1 MFEMDRSNPM
11 AHLFYAW
18 VLVLNRM
25 QRDLRAL
32 IEALP
37 PDVRDTVPARIS
49 LFLAYAMAGNRDR
62 AQAMVTPQVEA
73 AAGASDVFSRFL
85 AQGFAM
91 AGMAEPAMRWL
102 EVAIDRGFINHPY
115 LARYDPFFRSHRSDA
130 RFKGLLEIARDRWE
144 RFEA

>member
-1 MFEMDRSNPM
+1 MPAWADILEGNFADAVEPYRQMFEMDRSNPM

-49 LFLAYAMAGNRDR
+49 LFLA
-62 AQAMVTPQVEA
+62 
-73 AAGASDVFSRFL
+73 
-85 AQGFAM
+85 
-91 AGMAEPAMRWL
+91 
-102 EVAIDRGFINHPY
+102 
-115 LARYDPFFRSHRSDA
+115 
-130 RFKGLLEIARDRWE
+130 
-144 RFEA
+144 